1 MQTPAQRCARL
12 VAALEELAAQEEC
25 ALREGEFAVVETIQ
39 ERAGAVIGD
48 LASQPIAMA
57 DEALRDRLIAVSAR
71 RARSSERLAAELS
84 RLRADLADTRASKG
98 RVAQIAPVYGSSPS
112 ATARVASRLEYV
124 G

>member
-12 VAALEELAAQEEC
+12 VAALEDLAAQEEC
-25 ALREGEFAVVETIQ
+25 ALHAKDFAIVETLQ

-48 LASQPIAMA
+48 LVVHGIAIT
-57 DEALRDRLIAVSAR
+57 DESLRTRLKAVSAR
-71 RARSSERLAAELS
+71 RARSSEWLEAELS
-84 RLRADLADTRASKG
+84 VLRADLADTQASRG

-112 ATARVASRLEYV
+112 ATARVASRLAFV

>member
-1 MQTPAQRCARL
+1 MQAPAQRCSRL

-25 ALREGEFAVVETIQ
+25 ALREGDYSGVEQIQ

-57 DEALRDRLIAVSAR
+57 DEALRQRLIAVSAR
-71 RARSSERLAAELS
+71 RARSSERLAGELS
-84 RLRADLADTRASKG
+84 RLRADLAETKASRG
-98 RVAQIAPVYGSSPS
+98 RVTQIAPVYGSSPT
-112 ATARVASRLEYV
+112 ATARVASRLAYV